1 MPTLNSPQSS
11 HRAEHDRVDLVDG
24 EHVAYQQV
32 GQVGIAVGAGLA
44 VAAHDR
50 GVAWAGPCEQCAAVV
65 GEQGKPATK
74 VGTQPL
80 EAVVDL
86 MAHAGIEWRL
96 RCDRR
101 RRRRGGALG
110 DAVA

>member
-1 MPTLNSPQSS
+1 
-11 HRAEHDRVDLVDG
+11 
-24 EHVAYQQV
+24 
-32 GQVGIAVGAGLA
+32 
-44 VAAHDR
+44 
-50 GVAWAGPCEQCAAVV
+50 V